1 MQVQLFNR
9 KVSLKSIQ
17 KGISYF
23 FLFLGALVMLFPL
36 VWMVS
41 TSLKPASEVFARPP
55 ELIPSEIRW
64 ENYTDLWNP
73 DVRGINFVRLGWNTF
88 KIAFLISVGQIFT
101 SSLAGYAFAKLKF
114 PGRERIFF
122 IYFAS
127 IMIPGSVVLIPNF
140 ILMRYLNLVG
150 THTGLIIPAL
160 TSAYATFLM
169 RQFFL
174 SFPGE
179 LEDAAKLDGCNP
191 FQFYLHVL
199 IPNAKPILAT
209 QFLLTFQWAWN
220 DFLWPLIMLR
230 KEEVRT
236 LQVGLSYLSQQY
248 FTDWGPLM
256 AGAVITLVP
265 IVVLFLITQRFF
277 VQSVKLTGLKG

>member
-1 MQVQLFNR
+1 M
-9 KVSLKSIQ
+9 KSIQ
-17 KGISYF
+17 KGVLY
-23 FLFLGALVMLFPL
+23 LFLYLGAMVMLFPL
-36 VWMVS
+36 IWMVS
-41 TSLKPASEVFARPP
+41 TSLKLDTEVFSLPP
-55 ELIPSEIRW
+55 KLLPSSIEW
-64 ENYTDLWNP
+64 SNFTDLWDP
-73 DVRGINFVRLGWNTF
+73 DERNIDFITLGWNTF
-88 KIAFLISVGQIFT
+88 KISFLIAAGQVFT
-101 SSLAGYAFAKLKF
+101 SSLAGYAFAKLRF

-122 IYFAS
+122 LYFAS
-127 IMIPGSVVLIPNF
+127 IMIPGSVVIIPNF

-150 THTGLIIPAL
+150 THTGLILPAI

-174 SFPGE
+174 SFPDE

-199 IPNAKPILAT
+199 LPNAKPILAT

-236 LQVGLSYLSQQY
+236 LQVGLSYLSQRY
-248 FTDWGPLM
+248 YTDWGHLM
-256 AGAVITLVP
+256 AGAVITLIP
-265 IVVLFLITQRFF
+265 IVVLFLVTQKFF
-277 VQSVKLTGLKG
+277 IQSIKLTGLKG